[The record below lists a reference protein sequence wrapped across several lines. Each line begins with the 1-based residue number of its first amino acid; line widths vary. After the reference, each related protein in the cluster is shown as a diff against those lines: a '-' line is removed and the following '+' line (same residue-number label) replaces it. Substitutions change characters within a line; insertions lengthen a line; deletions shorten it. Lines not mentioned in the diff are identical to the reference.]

1 MNDENSDLKLLERS
15 GELEFIARGAAE
27 ALRGEGRAVAVA
39 GDAGAG
45 KSSLARVAVSCVG
58 PVRVLRG
65 SCDPLSTP
73 RPLGPI
79 RDIFGD
85 LGSTLSLIEAQST
98 ALTAVGEAAFAA
110 LKTEP
115 TVVFIEDTQWI
126 DDASV
131 DVLRFILR
139 RIGALPVLLLLT
151 YRNDEIGMS
160 HPLRALLGDLA
171 RAERASTLTLRPLS
185 QAAVAELLAGTRLDP
200 ATVLRTTGG
209 NPFFVTE
216 IARQPDE
223 QIPLTIR
230 DAVLASTAGL
240 SDSDLENLQLLAAA
254 PDGTDDRHL
263 VALSIDVPA
272 LRRLEA
278 TGLLVRTR
286 RGIGFR
292 HELARLAVEDSIPPG
307 AGPGVHA
314 RLLDA
319 LESTGSK
326 EWALLTHHAHAA
338 ADHARA
344 TRFAL
349 AAADDAVRTGAYL
362 EAAAFLSQALEHFEG
377 PATDRAEILERL
389 SFLQYMVNQLDE
401 AFASITQA
409 MNLWASAGDTA
420 GVAAAHER
428 RSIFAYYSARR
439 DEAEEQVRLAA
450 KTASEGGH
458 DLRYGLAVALKGFIA
473 YRRNDLEE
481 ALAATAV
488 AGEIAQRTGSAI
500 LARQCALINNGV
512 NLLLGVTRDREEMVA
527 NIDAAI
533 ASSFDELASMGF
545 TNLAGIDVEQRRFRQ
560 AEEILERAIPFV
572 IEREIT
578 VCQATQTSVRSRMQL
593 LRGRW
598 QAALEDARAV
608 LDAEWAQVAR
618 FWPHLAIGVLAL
630 RRGEPSESLHQAW
643 QLALQLDEPL
653 LRLPLLSAIAER
665 TWLTGEEDG
674 RLQEAAA
681 ELSEL
686 SKTPGLEWSIG
697 ELAVWLKRVGIET
710 GSLRAIAEPYRLEL
724 EGRAGEAAAWWRR
737 AGAPFDEAMALLWS
751 DDEDDQVAAIATFDS
766 MGATATADRARQEL
780 RRRGV
785 LSLPPRPRAA
795 TRSNPA
801 GLTNRQLEVA
811 RLIAQGL
818 TNAEMAQRLYI
829 SEKTADHHVSAVLGK
844 LGLASRRDV
853 QRRSAEFGLD

>member
-1 MNDENSDLKLLERS
+1 MKLLERS
-15 GELEFIARGAAE
+15 GELEFIATGAME
-27 ALRGEGRAVAVA
+27 ALRGEGRAIAIA

-65 SCDPLSTP
+65 SCDPLATP

-85 LGSTLSLIEAQST
+85 LGSTMSLIEAQNT

-126 DDASV
+126 DEASV

-171 RAERASTLTLRPLS
+171 RTERAATMTLRPLS
-185 QAAVAELLAGTRLDP
+185 EAAIAELLAGTRLDP

-216 IARQPDE
+216 IARQPEE
-223 QIPLTIR
+223 QVPLTIR
-230 DAVLASTAGL
+230 DAVLASTGGL
-240 SDSDLENLQLLAAA
+240 SESDLETLQLLAAA
-254 PDGTDDRHL
+254 PDGTDDRLL
-263 VALSIDVPA
+263 VALCIDLPA

-286 RGIGFR
+286 RGLGFR
-292 HELARLAVEDSIPPG
+292 HELARLAVEESIPPG
-307 AGPGVHA
+307 ASPALHA

-326 EWALLTHHAHAA
+326 EWALLTHHARAA
-338 ADHARA
+338 ADRVRA

-349 AAADDAVRTGAYL
+349 SAADEAVRTGAHL
-362 EAAAFLSQALEHFEG
+362 EGAAFLAQALENFEG
-377 PATDRAEILERL
+377 PASEQAAILERL
-389 SFLQYMVNQLDE
+389 SFQQYMVNQLDE
-401 AFASITQA
+401 AFASITKA
-409 MNLWASAGDTA
+409 MNLWESAGDLA

-439 DEAEEQVRLAA
+439 EEAEHHVQLAA
-450 KTASEGGH
+450 ETADEGGH
-458 DLRYGLAVALKGFIA
+458 ELRYGLAVALKGFIA
-473 YRRNDLEE
+473 YRRNDLDE
-481 ALAATAV
+481 ARAAV
-488 AGEIAQRTGSAI
+488 AVASEIARRTGSAI
-500 LARQCALINNGV
+500 LARQCAIIENAV
-512 NLLLGVTRDREEMVA
+512 NLLLGVTRDRDEMVA

-533 ASSFDELASMGF
+533 AASFDELASMGF
-545 TNLAGIDVEQRRFRQ
+545 TNLAGIDVEQRRFRH
-560 AEEILERAIPFV
+560 AEELLERAIPFV
-572 IEREIT
+572 AERDII

-598 QAALEDARAV
+598 QAALEDANAV
-608 LDAEWAQVAR
+608 LDADWAQVAR
-618 FWPHLAIGVLAL
+618 FWPHLAIGVVSL
-630 RRGEPSESLHQAW
+630 RRGEASDSLHQAW
-643 QLALQLDEPL
+643 RLALQLDEPL
-653 LRLPLLSAIAER
+653 LRLPLLAAIAER
-665 TWLTGEEDG
+665 SWLTGEEDG
-674 RLQEAAA
+674 RLLEAAK
-681 ELSEL
+681 ELPTL
-686 SKTPGLEWSIG
+686 CKTPGLEWSVG
-697 ELAVWLKRVGIET
+697 ELAVWLHRIGMEVD
-710 GSLRAIAEPYRLEL
+710 SVAPVAEPYRLEL

-737 AGAPFDEAMALLWS
+737 AGSPFDEAMALLWS
-751 DDEDDQVAAIATFDS
+751 EDEDDQVAAIATFDS

-785 LSLPPRPRAA
+785 LNLPARPRAA

-818 TNAEMAQRLYI
+818 TNAELAQRLYI

-844 LGLASRRDV
+844 LGLASRREV